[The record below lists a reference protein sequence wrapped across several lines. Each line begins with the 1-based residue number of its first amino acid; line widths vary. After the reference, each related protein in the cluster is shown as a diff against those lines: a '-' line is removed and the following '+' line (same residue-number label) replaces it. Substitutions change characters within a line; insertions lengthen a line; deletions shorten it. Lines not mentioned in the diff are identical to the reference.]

1 MIRGVN
7 KYIIEVNNIKSDY
20 FEKAILFVKND
31 TTADDKRLDTEANAL
46 IKKYNLIG
54 KNGNIG
60 FLRKKQIKK
69 KKIKSIITAGII
81 FSLITIITIV
91 LLRFS

>member
-20 FEKAILFVKND
+20 FEKAIFFVKND
-31 TTADDKRLDTEANAL
+31 TTANDKRLDTEANAL

-54 KNGNIG
+54 KNGNMG
-60 FLRKKQIKK
+60 FLRKRQIKK

-81 FSLITIITIV
+81 FSLITIIAIV